1 MKKIT
6 LFLLT
11 APLIIIGAVVSL
23 PEVIIHIFRGVS
35 LGDSTSSSVA
45 FADVPYVG
53 EGTGGQG
60 EAGGEGAGEG
70 AGGEGCCG
78 EGGGEG
84 GGGEGA

>member
-11 APLIIIGAVVSL
+11 VPLIIIGAVVSIPDVL
-23 PEVIIHIFRGVS
+23 VHLFKGTS
-35 LGDSTSSSVA
+35 LNKSTSSSVA

-60 EAGGEGAGEG
+60 EAGGEGAG
-70 AGGEGCCG
+70 GEGCCG

-84 GGGEGA
+84 A